1 MIFPFFT
8 RLLLYLVA
16 MLMPILHPSIVVP
29 YDWTGWWVWFF
40 LIPGEMT
47 IAAFVTPPR
56 FKIRFTLILAGSLL
70 FISVLLGGISGSLRL
85 VLAGGILSFV
95 LTYLIFKTKLL
106 GRNLAVFEQ
115 FFLAFVYY
123 KLLNFSRASEEVAR
137 ASTGITQ
144 VLLVVTICSFLLH
157 GLALYFSGFQPGG
170 KKRKR
175 REVLAFSVII
185 PLFLLLA
192 FVLPPNFVEH
202 SIVFNAPDDDLIK
215 DIPYDSD
222 GYPFDRGGRSDRGEM
237 QNGEGDQEGKL
248 KGIPSDQWGNRFGE
262 GENGGR
268 QYAVMVVAGEYDPI
282 YAAESYFGTFDPKRG
297 FLYSYDQALNE
308 LSYIRLLDTW
318 RDENPPLDAGRWPF
332 SVDFFSTIP
341 EKVIPYRPEM
351 VEPTILNKR
360 YHPFDY
366 TYHVVSRVSVA
377 SDEEFNE
384 IEGLLPEE
392 RAELAEYLEISIPRE
407 YREAFEDF
415 LEENLE
421 GGEGYIEKIDAIL
434 KSFTEFQYQLGFDD
448 NVHVEKL
455 YNFLTRYRE
464 GDCTEFSNTAAILG
478 RMAGIPSRVVT
489 GYLASRGLQTM
500 AHMRGLYELQ
510 KAIEPLQQYPL
521 DSLYLVTTA
530 HHHSWVQYYMPG
542 YGWVDFETTSHAI
555 PPPPGFDMNQQDVVI
570 PLIEEVVY
578 EEDTFTF
585 PWLLMIKILGGIA
598 GAAIG
603 GGYLYRYLRELVL
616 ASRSRKGTHRS
627 LYALLQLVLMK
638 KAAEGWQVKKRWQTV
653 KEYAE
658 QYPEFGDFA
667 DVYTELRYRQH
678 IEEEEKR
685 RLWDK
690 IFFAY
695 EQLKKN
701 RKQGFLPFFRRI
713 FSLRGLYY

>member
-16 MLMPILHPSIVVP
+16 MLMPLIHPSIVVP

-47 IAAFVTPPR
+47 IAAFLSPPR
-56 FKIRFTLILAGSLL
+56 FRIRFTLIAAGVLL
-70 FISVLLGGISGSLRL
+70 FLSVLIGGISGSLWM
-85 VLAGGILSFV
+85 VLAGGIVSFV

-115 FFLAFVYY
+115 FFLAFIYY

-137 ASTGITQ
+137 ASSGITQ

-157 GLALYFSGFQPGG
+157 GLVLYFSGFKPGG

-175 REVLAFSVII
+175 REVLVFSLII
-185 PLFLLLA
+185 PLFLFLA
-192 FVLPPNFVEH
+192 FALPPNFVEH

-222 GYPFDRGGRSDRGEM
+222 GYPFDRGGRSDEGEM
-237 QNGEGDQEGKL
+237 RNGEGDQQGEL

-268 QYAVMVVAGEYDPI
+268 QYAVMVVASEYNPV
-282 YAAESYFGTFDPKRG
+282 YAAESYFGTFDPERG
-297 FLYSYDQALNE
+297 FLYSSEEPLNE

-318 RDENPPLDAGRWPF
+318 RDENPPNDRDRWPF

-366 TYHVVSRVSVA
+366 TYHVISRVSVA
-377 SDEEFNE
+377 SDEEFTR
-384 IEGLLPEE
+384 IDGLRPDKK
-392 RAELAEYLEISIPRE
+392 AELARYLEVSLPDE

-415 LEENLE
+415 LEEHLE
-421 GGEGYIEKIDAIL
+421 GGEGYLETIDAIL

-448 NVHVEKL
+448 NVHIEKL

-489 GYLASRGLQTM
+489 GYLASRNLQTM

-521 DSLYLVTTA
+521 ESLYLVTTA

-555 PPPPGFDMNQQDVVI
+555 PPPPGFDMNQQDVII
-570 PLIEEVVY
+570 PLIEEVAY
-578 EEDTFTF
+578 EEETFAF
-585 PWLLMIKILGGIA
+585 PWILMLKIFAGLA
-598 GAAIG
+598 GAAIAG
-603 GGYLYRYLRELVL
+603 VYLFRYLRELVL
-616 ASRSRKGTHRS
+616 AGRSRRGTHRS
-627 LYALLQLVLMK
+627 LYALLQLILMK
-638 KAAEGWQVKKRWQTV
+638 KAADGWQVKKRWQTV

-658 QYPEFGDFA
+658 QYPAFRDFA
-667 DVYTELRYRQH
+667 DLYTELRYRQR
-678 IEEEEKR
+678 IDAEEKR
-685 RLWDK
+685 QLWER
-690 IFFAY
+690 IFNAY
-695 EQLKKN
+695 EGLKSD
-701 RKQGFLPFFRRI
+701 RRRGIFPALRRI
-713 FSLRGLYY
+713 LSLRGLYY